1 MEEYQELY
9 SKIFLIP
16 SKILELNTM
25 TNQKIVLQI
34 DARYRIGKS
43 VAILI
48 NDQVIGFFFLRKLA
62 NG

>member
-48 NDQVIGFFFLRKLA
+48 NDQVIGVFFSEKA
-62 NG
+62 S

>member
-48 NDQVIGFFFLRKLA
+48 NDQVIGFFFFWES
-62 NG
+62 